1 MKTLT
6 PLAALL
12 LSVQIIAAQAVIPYR
27 LIGTRQ
33 SSPGDAVRE
42 MEYNISV
49 EQNLDVSSIR
59 NAICQVVKN
68 EKPAGYEV
76 LAVSIYYKL
85 ERYMPEDGMDTKAAA
100 ELRDRR
106 IAHYHWNKDSPKDK
120 RRLAVTKDPKGQP
133 LANWRFYDFDHMKA
147 CR

>member
-6 PLAALL
+6 PLTALL
-12 LSVQIIAAQAVIPYR
+12 ICVQFMTAQSVVPYR

-33 SSPGDAVRE
+33 SSPADTIRE

-68 EKPAGYEV
+68 EKPAGYEI

-85 ERYMPEDGMDTKAAA
+85 ERYMPEEGLDTKAAA

-106 IAHYHWNKDSPKDK
+106 IARYH
-120 RRLAVTKDPKGQP
+120 
-133 LANWRFYDFDHMKA
+133 
-147 CR
+147 